1 MFSNNIIICNFD
13 MKMSYGWVS
22 IRKLRG
28 VAWRGVAWRGVPYIS
43 FHFHDLMSLSLSSKI
58 NMHFFMFVPGKST
71 RGHTLSI
78 GFVTYTVIKGY
89 RND

>member
-1 MFSNNIIICNFD
+1 

-22 IRKLRG
+22 IRKLRGVAWRGVAWRGVAWRG

-58 NMHFFMFVPGKST
+58 NMHFFN
-71 RGHTLSI
+71 RWLS
-78 GFVTYTVIKGY
+78 K
-89 RND
+89 D